1 MINPEGSI
9 RSRLLIK
16 YLSFV
21 VLLMAATITT
31 VALLLSE
38 ILYEETNKKIIAY
51 NEQCLNSLEQEIN
64 QIFSAAKDFS
74 KNTIIINAL
83 INPDTRTE
91 LFPKIVD
98 TFQMIRGTVSE
109 IDYAGYTI
117 YSTAEDTPDYSKLP
131 QTRIA
136 LASGSAA
143 IFLTG
148 YGTIIF
154 IVPIDY
160 YKSPQGAI
168 VIESGVM
175 KNIFSHSIQKET
187 IYYYRLYAG
196 DKLIGEENYIKDNSY
211 ITSKGR
217 AGKENNI
224 LNKLK
229 ITLEVGVHKSVYLKI
244 VYSAIVKLGL
254 IGFIFVIAAAYITRR
269 IGNNIANPILVLCEK
284 IVKSTEDETIK
295 CSPTGTG
302 DELETLAKEFDNRNE
317 KLRVKNIQLSAEAEM
332 LQSTLTELHAA
343 HHTLEARVQERTEEL
358 STAKEAAEAA
368 SVAKSAFVANMSH
381 EIRTPMNSIVGFLE
395 LVAEDDSI
403 KDKNREY
410 IGIAINSAKSLLR
423 LINDILDVSKLESG
437 KVEIESQAF
446 SLYELVEGIRGSFE
460 HQVRQKNLYFN
471 VIFDPEISSEY
482 YLGDPMRLTQIII
495 NIAGNAIKFTD
506 HGGITLSI
514 SQPETDDTLL
524 FSMADTGIGIPADRK
539 DKIFEAFTQA
549 DSSTTRRFGGT
560 GLGTTI
566 SRQLVELMGGRIWLE
581 SELGKGSVFYFTVKL
596 TPTQYVPGE
605 APGVAES
612 KLQKT
617 LSVLIAEDIEENIL
631 LLKTRLT
638 QRGHRAETARNG
650 LEAVE
655 RYKSG
660 GFDIILMDMQMPVMD
675 GLEATQKIRE
685 IESETGTHIPIIALT
700 ASVTSDEHKQYISK
714 KVDEVA
720 AKPIDFKELFK
731 LMERLTP
738 DQTAQTTSTIA
749 GTIADTA
756 ETSMPEIPA
765 RQSHVIDSQKAL
777 DMWGDWAVY
786 VNALAGF
793 MERYRDAAG
802 SISSALDNDDIGAA
816 KGLSHS
822 IKGLSGNLSM
832 VEVYDISSKIDA
844 ILKGVDTGS
853 ARVLPRVLL
862 KDLERAIS
870 DAADFISGL
879 EVQKNDTVQQT
890 RQFSK
895 DELTAIFTKFMAAYN
910 HYSPDDIE
918 PLLME
923 LKEGLSWEQLS
934 AIEKGIEELDFN
946 KARAETLKLMRSLD
960 INLI

>member
-1 MINPEGSI
+1 MINPRGSI

-31 VALLLSE
+31 VALLLSD
-38 ILYEETNKKIIAY
+38 ILYEETNNKIIAY

-187 IYYYRLYAG
+187 NYYYRLYAG

-211 ITSKGR
+211 ITSKKR

-229 ITLEVGVHKSVYLKI
+229 ITLEIGVHKSVYLNI

-317 KLRVKNIQLSAEAEM
+317 NLRVKNIQLSDEAEM

-423 LINDILDVSKLESG
+423 LINDILDISKLESG
-437 KVEIESQAF
+437 KVEIESQVF
-446 SLYELVEGIRGSFE
+446 SLYELVEGIKGSFE
-460 HQVRQKNLYFN
+460 HHARQKNLYFN
-471 VIFDPEISSEY
+471 VIFDPGISSEY

-495 NIAGNAIKFTD
+495 NITGNAIKFTD

-514 SQPETDDTLL
+514 SQPDTNDILL
-524 FSMADTGIGIPADRK
+524 FSIADTGIGIPADRK

-566 SRQLVELMGGRIWLE
+566 SRQLVELMGGSIWLE

-596 TPTQYVPGE
+596 TPTQYMPGD
-605 APGVAES
+605 APDVAES

-617 LSVLIAEDIEENIL
+617 LRVLVAEDIEENIL

-638 QRGHRAETARNG
+638 QCGHTVDIARNG

-700 ASVTSDEHKQYISK
+700 ASVTSDEYKHYISK
-714 KVDEVA
+714 KIDEVA
-720 AKPIDFKELFK
+720 AKPIDFKELFR

-738 DQTAQTTSTIA
+738 DQSAQTTGTTA
-749 GTIADTA
+749 GTA
-756 ETSMPEIPA
+756 ETSMPQKPP
-765 RQSHVIDSQKAL
+765 RQSPVIDSQKAL

-793 MERYRDAAG
+793 MERYRGAAG
-802 SISSALDNDDIGAA
+802 SLSSALDNDDIGVA
-816 KGLSHS
+816 KGLSHL

-832 VEVYDISSKIDA
+832 VEVYDITSKIDKM
-844 ILKGVDTGS
+844 LKDGDTGS
-853 ARVLPRVLL
+853 ARELPRVLIR
-862 KDLERAIS
+862 DLERAIS
-870 DAADFISGL
+870 DAADFINGL
-879 EVQKNDTVQQT
+879 EIQKNDIVQQT
-890 RQFSK
+890 REFSK
-895 DELTAIFTKFMAAYN
+895 GELAAIFTKFMAAYN
-910 HYSPDDIE
+910 HYNPDDIE

-934 AIEKGIEELDFN
+934 AIEKSIEELDFS
-946 KARAETLKLMRSLD
+946 KARLETLKLMRSLD